1 MGQMFPRQAQFA
13 LLALLLAGLL
23 ATGLEGTARW
33 YEGKHPS
40 PEVDFSGGF
49 SASGRVFMEVP
60 ASPGMFRTSEL
71 KKIAFVDQIF
81 PRLKQPGALR
91 IAVLGESSVNYLQGD
106 LWALRPR
113 LSAALN
119 RPKIELIN
127 AGGKSYGSERLRL
140 VARELLEFEPD
151 VLVLYL
157 GNNEF
162 EEVEQLQLIRPRF
175 ASALDFF
182 YGSAIVRVA
191 TGALFSAHLKELR
204 EAHSAKILADGPA
217 SAIAWTHTFSARDVS
232 ERMARFEANLRA
244 MVELYRGRKT
254 KLIMATIPSN
264 VLHPELPLSAM
275 PGYAKVLQAY
285 SKGRFEEASH
295 LGHEL
300 LRNTPGRHQ
309 SSDLENAIIR
319 RVAGDNHLP
328 LVDVERAVAAAEPH
342 HVLGETLFKDHCH
355 LNVAGNALLAGLLEK
370 AIVQA
375 ASGMLK

>member
-1 MGQMFPRQAQFA
+1 MFPRQAQFA
-13 LLALLLAGLL
+13 LLALLLAALSVG
-23 ATGLEGTARW
+23 ALEGGARW
-33 YEGKHPS
+33 YEGMHPS

-49 SASGRVFMEVP
+49 SAGSRVFTEVKGN
-60 ASPGMFRTSEL
+60 PGTYRTSEL

-91 IAVLGESSVNYLQGD
+91 VAVLGESSVNYLQGD
-106 LWALRPR
+106 LWAMRGR
-113 LSAALN
+113 LAADLHGK
-119 RPKIELIN
+119 KIELIN

-140 VARELLEFEPD
+140 VARELLDYEPD

-162 EEVEQLQLIRPRF
+162 EEVEQLGLIRPRF
-175 ASALDFF
+175 ASMMGFF
-182 YGSAIVRVA
+182 YGCAIVRVA

-204 EAHSAKILADGPA
+204 EAHAAKILAEGPA
-217 SAIAWTHTFSARDVS
+217 SALAWTHSFTPQDVVD
-232 ERMARFEANLRA
+232 RMQRFEANLRA

-264 VLHPELPLSAM
+264 LLHPELPLSAM
-275 PGYAKVLQAY
+275 PGYAKVLVAY
-285 SKGRFEEASH
+285 SQGHFEDASR

-309 SSDLENAIIR
+309 SSDLENGILR
-319 RVAGDNHLP
+319 RVAAESHLP
-328 LVDVERAVAAAEPH
+328 LVDVEAAVTAAEPH

-355 LNVAGNALLAGLLEK
+355 LNAAGNALLAGLLEK